1 MADPTNDPLRPPPN
15 RTGWLVVTV
24 LLIVAALVLGLLNRD
39 RLQQMVAGWT
49 GRPAPV
55 GSAAAPA
62 SVPAAASAP
71 ASAPASASAPSAGL
85 PPTPAAS
92 LPALRDSD
100 AYVLGALA
108 RLIGQHDAM
117 AWLLPQHLVLH
128 IVATVDNL
136 PRKQV
141 AKQVWPLRPVPGAL
155 RTAVGAGSERQ
166 LAPDNARRYA
176 PYLRALAS
184 VAPQQAVATYL
195 DLYPLFQHAWRELGN
210 PHGQFNDRLLAAIDN
225 LLAAPEPAPP
235 VRLVQPKVL
244 YLYADPALELASA
257 GQKILMRLGPADER
271 AVKTWLRTFRQDLVA
286 RLQPTP
292 PASAPAR

>member
-1 MADPTNDPLRPPPN
+1 MQDPMQDPLRPPPS

-24 LLIVAALVLGLLNRD
+24 LLIVAALVLGVLNRD

-55 GSAAAPA
+55 ASVAAPASAPAPAAPA
-62 SVPAAASAP
+62 SVPASAP
-71 ASAPASASAPSAGL
+71 AASAGL

-92 LPALRDSD
+92 LPALNDSD
-100 AYVLGALA
+100 AFVLGALA

-136 PRKQV
+136 PRRQV
-141 AKQVWPLRPVPGAL
+141 AKQVWPIRPVPGAL
-155 RTAVGAGSERQ
+155 RTAVGAGGG
-166 LAPDNARRYA
+166 LAIAPDNARRYA

-195 DLYPLFQHAWRELGN
+195 DLYPLFQSAWRELGN
-210 PHGQFNDRLLAAIDN
+210 PQGQFNDRLLAVIDN
-225 LLAAPEPAPP
+225 LLAAPEPTPP

-244 YLYADPALELASA
+244 YLYADPALESASA

-271 AVKTWLRTFRQDLVA
+271 TVKTWLRTFRRDLVA
-286 RLQPTP
+286 RLRPTP